1 MEQRTEMELVIK
13 EQALNYLE
21 NRQYTL
27 LKNYLT
33 DQNPA
38 DIAAIMEEVE
48 DRDIPLI
55 FRILPKDEA
64 AETFA
69 YMESETQRKLIESF
83 SDKELREVLDDLYLD
98 DTVDMIEEMPANVV
112 AKILRNTD
120 IQTRKNINELL
131 KYPDDSAGS
140 LMTIEYVYFNRDMT
154 ISEALDRIRSVGVV
168 KETIYTCYVTHSR
181 KLVGVVSVL
190 ELLTADP
197 QTKIEEI
204 MDSNVICVHTD
215 DDQEYVAKQIQKY
228 DFLALPVVDKED
240 RLVGIITVD
249 DVIDVIHEEATEDIS
264 KMAGIS
270 PSENSYFNTSVF
282 QHAKSRI
289 GWLLFLMLS
298 ATLTGMVINHYEHL
312 MVTVPLLYSFVPM
325 LTGTGGNSGSQAATL
340 IIRGLSMDEIQF
352 KDIFRVMFKEFRVAL
367 LVSSVLA
374 VVNGVRIAITYWNND
389 QGVNSI
395 LLGLAIA
402 ISIVFVI
409 VLAKTVGCILPM
421 LAKKIHLDPAIM
433 AAPLISTIVDA
444 CAVLIYC
451 NVCILMFGNLL

>member
-1 MEQRTEMELVIK
+1 MEDMELSIK
-13 EQALNYLE
+13 EQALDYIE

-27 LKNYLT
+27 LKNYLSGL
-33 DQNPA
+33 NPA
-38 DIAAIMEEVE
+38 DVAAVMEEVD

-64 AETFA
+64 AETFS
-69 YMESETQRKLIESF
+69 YMESDTQRKLIESF

-98 DTVDMIEEMPANVV
+98 DTVDLIEEMPANVV
-112 AKILRNTD
+112 SRILKNTD
-120 IQTRKNINELL
+120 PQTRKNINEIL

-140 LMTIEYVYFNRDMT
+140 LMTIEYVYFKPDMT
-154 ISEALDRIRSVGVV
+154 TSEAIDKIRSVGFV
-168 KETIYTCYVTHSR
+168 KETIYTCYVTQDR
-181 KLVGVVSVL
+181 KLIGVVSVL
-190 ELLTADP
+190 SLLTADP
-197 QTKIEEI
+197 DTLIGDI
-204 MDSNVICVHTD
+204 MDSNVIWVHTN
-215 DDQEYVAKQIQKY
+215 DDQEYVAKQIEKY
-228 DFLALPVVDKED
+228 DFLALPVVDNEE

-249 DVIDVIHEEATEDIS
+249 DVIDVIHEEATEDIA
-264 KMAGIS
+264 KMAGIQ
-270 PSENSYFNTSVF
+270 PNEDSYFETSVF
-282 QHAKSRI
+282 KHAKNRI

-298 ATLTGMVINHYEHL
+298 STLTGMVINHYEHL

-340 IIRGLSMDEIQF
+340 IIRGISMDEIKF
-352 KDIFRVMFKEFRVAL
+352 KDIFRVMFKEFRIAL

-389 QGVNSI
+389 AGVNSV
-395 LLGLAIA
+395 LLGLAVA

-409 VLAKTVGCILPM
+409 ILAKTVGCVLP
-421 LAKKIHLDPAIM
+421 LVAKKIHLDPAIM

-451 NVCILMFGNLL
+451 NVCVVFFSNIL